1 MKNLILISTI
11 ALIAIIFTSCKRTYK
26 VELYTT
32 PAENSVFKNF
42 DNYSI
47 GIKKNT
53 TVTITLTDGCPV
65 ISNAKDILKDTF
77 LLREP
82 LSFKRIEL
90 WREETSDEG
99 YLGTYAFRPYDDF
112 AVYVFNPQKSVQI
125 WADDSTIFI
134 K

>member
-1 MKNLILISTI
+1 MKNLIIMSTI
-11 ALIAIIFTSCKRTYK
+11 SLIAIIFTSCKRTYK
-26 VELYTT
+26 VELYATT
-32 PAENSVFKNF
+32 AENSVFKNY

-53 TVTITLTDGCPV
+53 TATITLTDGRPV
-65 ISNAKDILKDTF
+65 ISNAKDIPKDTF
-77 LLREP
+77 LLQEA
-82 LSFKRIEL
+82 LNFKRIEFR
-90 WREETSDEG
+90 REETSDEG
-99 YLGTYAFRPYDDF
+99 YLGTYTFRSQDDF

>member
-1 MKNLILISTI
+1 MKNLILILAV
-11 ALIAIIFTSCKRTYK
+11 ALTAIMLTSCERTYK
-26 VELYTT
+26 VELYTS
-32 PAENSVFKNF
+32 PSENSLFKNY

-53 TVTITLTDGCPV
+53 TATITLTDGRPV
-65 ISNAKDILKDTF
+65 ISNAKDIPKDTF
-77 LLREP
+77 LLGEC
-82 LSFKRIEL
+82 LNFKRVEL
-90 WREETSDEG
+90 WREKTSDEG

-125 WADDSTIFI
+125 WTDDSTIFI